1 MYVLRIADE
10 KIPTINVLPKISL
23 PKDPRL
29 EKNVDGLGVSDRR
42 EKPAARHERGLVT
55 DSTTQR
61 GTPKREMILMNPYL
75 TTAKKWER

>member
-10 KIPTINVLPKISL
+10 KIPSINVLPKISP

-29 EKNVDGLGVSDRR
+29 EKDVVGLGVSDRR

-61 GTPKREMILMNPYL
+61 GTPNKEMILINPCL
-75 TTAKKWER
+75 ATAKKRER